1 VKNLRL
7 HIYIIIEVFL
17 VIIAWI
23 IFINLGKLNIA
34 LVGQHIDDTASGLLQ
49 SLYPLLIIITL
60 VPFLAILFC
69 IFWEIHLIL
78 LTKKQKQAKVEKSM
92 SELLTITEEETEEQV
107 AEREKK
113 TREKYEKLKQDILRC
128 FDEKIG
134 DKSKLGH
141 KQLSEKVLSCISG
154 FYEITQAEIF
164 LRQISEADDK
174 LTLSATYA
182 FYVPEEK
189 VFEFNIGDGLIG
201 QVAKA
206 GNSLY
211 LDNIPEG
218 YITVK
223 SGLGS
228 ATPSNLLI
236 CPWKDNK
243 NNVFAV
249 LEIAA
254 FKTFSKED
262 IELFEELA
270 HKLADWYSSENN

>member
-1 VKNLRL
+1 MKNLRL
-7 HIYIIIEVFL
+7 YISIIIEVFL
-17 VIIAWI
+17 VVIAWI
-23 IFINLGKLNIA
+23 IFNNLGKLSIA
-34 LVGQHIDDTASGLLQ
+34 LVEQDIGDTADSLLQ

-60 VPFLAILFC
+60 VPFLAILFS
-69 IFWEIHLIL
+69 IFWEIHINLIS
-78 LTKKQKQAKVEKSM
+78 KKQRQSNIEQST
-92 SELLTITEEETEEQV
+92 SEILTLAEDETEEQA
-107 AEREKK
+107 AERVKR
-113 TREKYEKLKQDILRC
+113 TREQYDKLKQDILKC

-134 DKSKLGH
+134 DKSKLEH

-164 LRQISEADDK
+164 IRQISEDDDK

-189 VFEFNIGDGLIG
+189 VFEFNIGEGLIG

-211 LDNIPEG
+211 LDNIPKG

-236 CPWKDNK
+236 CPWKDKK

-254 FKTFSKED
+254 FKTFSKDD

-270 HKLADWYSSENN
+270 DKLADWYSLKNK